1 MDFKSYELALQREP
15 FDEFTVREI
24 LDQFFQ
30 NGRPYIFHDAPQSHA
45 QFKRNVSIAIEST
58 FGLSIHH
65 LTDIFICGSAH
76 LGFSAVP
83 GHKFGRIFS
92 PESSDIDLAIVNTE
106 LFDRW
111 WAQLAHPLTSLGKTQ
126 PEIADNLLN
135 GLISPNMA
143 HSSTG
148 VGRKWWDLFGG
159 LEVNGFRKVR
169 GRIYRTAQFME
180 NYHRRTVIR
189 GREWVKGAK
198 EDSYF

>member
-1 MDFKSYELALQREP
+1 MDFKAYTLALQREP
-15 FDEFTVREI
+15 FDEYTVREI
-24 LDQFFQ
+24 LDQFFHH
-30 NGRPYIFHDAPQSHA
+30 GSAYIFHDSPQFHV
-45 QFKRNVSIAIEST
+45 QFKRNVSDAMEST
-58 FGLSIHH
+58 FGLKISPF
-65 LTDIFICGSAH
+65 TDIFICGSAH

-83 GHKFGRIFS
+83 GDKFGREFI
-92 PESSDIDLAIVNTE
+92 PESSDIDLAIINTE

-111 WAQLAHPLTSLGKTQ
+111 WAQLAHPLTSLGKLL
-126 PEIADNLLN
+126 PEIAENLLN

-143 HSSTG
+143 HSSTEI
-148 VGRKWWDLFGG
+148 GRKWWDLFGR